1 MSARPIGERKGRALS
16 TTLTKVVRL
25 SSGSR
30 AIERWVETSD
40 QLLCESHLVVSSLNP
55 ALRERFGLELT
66 KHYRH
71 MPMVESVAIAGSV
84 VHSLEDL
91 CHQLERALPAAW
103 QAEPIE
109 RSIEGPGGIVERLR
123 ERMSEPGL
131 PASRHRYYLWR
142 DADVLLRHDRVLFAQ
157 LVSAIMG
164 VAAEA
169 EYTGE
174 DLLMVHRLILV
185 GGPDLLAYAEELNG
199 ALQQWQDHPAR
210 ASKPLWKVLSGLERP
225 PVARLV
231 LS

>member
-1 MSARPIGERKGRALS
+1 MS

-40 QLLCESHLVVSSLNP
+40 QLLCENHLVACSLNP
-55 ALRERFGLELT
+55 ALRERYGLELT

-84 VHSLEDL
+84 VHRLEDF
-91 CHQLERALPAAW
+91 CRQLERALPEVW
-103 QAEPIE
+103 HAERIK
-109 RSIEGPGGIVERLR
+109 RSIEGAGGIVERLR
-123 ERMSEPGL
+123 ERTSEPGL

-142 DADVLLRHDRVLFAQ
+142 DADVLLRHDRALFAQ
-157 LVSAIMG
+157 LVGAIMG
-164 VAAEA
+164 VAGEA

-174 DLLMVHRLILV
+174 DLLMVHRLVLI
-185 GGPDLLAYAEELNG
+185 GGPDLQTYAEESDG
-199 ALQQWQDHPAR
+199 ALRQWPDRPSR
-210 ASKPLWKVLSGLERP
+210 PVRPLWRVLSGQERP